1 MGIDNSNGLKEG
13 VKDGGA
19 DKAHPP
25 LGKIGRKLVGKGR
38 ACTVEVIDNGS
49 VPEAQKI
56 LTEAAEL
63 LLKLQ
68 KHLRILDCG
77 QNFPAVSDDSTV
89 LKQRIH
95 LISRVIGNDLGI
107 EAVKSLPEVFS
118 LIQYTLPG

>member
-38 ACTVEVIDNGS
+38 ACTVAVIDNGS

-63 LLKLQ
+63 LLKLR

-77 QNFPAVSDDSTV
+77 QNFPAVSDDTIV
-89 LKQRIH
+89 LKQGINFVG
-95 LISRVIGNDLGI
+95 SVTGNDLGI
-107 EAVKSLPEVFS
+107 KAVKSMPEVFS